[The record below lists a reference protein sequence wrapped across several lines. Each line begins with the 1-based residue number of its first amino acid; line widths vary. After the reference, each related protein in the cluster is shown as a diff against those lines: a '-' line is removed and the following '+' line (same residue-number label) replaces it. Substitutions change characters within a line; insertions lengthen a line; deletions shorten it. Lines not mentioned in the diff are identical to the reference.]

1 MSTRRLNDL
10 KKQIALSGNIRDA
23 AWFTQQ
29 YQKGRIKLLN
39 NSESISSIVFEQ
51 FKTAIRVI
59 NDIYDNSWDIAFE
72 VKKDLNNKIFLE
84 IKGIYILF
92 PEINITNRD
101 RANHTIKDLLVLIQL
116 YNYNNTAL
124 KINSLKGGRLTL
136 SYAEYQSDYF
146 HSHLPIFKSSIS
158 TTMDLPY
165 LSNFCT
171 GSGEIN
177 IYQSNING
185 DGFNEERFIR
195 YVMQIMSLVSYE
207 SIEGTPY
214 RYIRSIS
221 VRPHSGSYYIVENRR
236 KERFKNKVISYYKQE
251 DKIPVIDIHIDSTNS
266 YYISDNETFKNF
278 IYSIPFNDED
288 KNWFFCSLGDN
299 NIYYSYGQTPG
310 YAIPPSVQSTFIFR
324 NVEKRMVI
332 ESAPEGVNTVNY
344 IVHPNLIKYLKEEI
358 EYELNKGKIRKSTI
372 DRYSVKLS
380 DATESI
386 QSDPVPVSADS

>member
-10 KKQIALSGNIRDA
+10 EKQIALSGNIRDA

-29 YQKGRIKLLN
+29 YQKGRIKLLDN
-39 NSESISSIVFEQ
+39 GNPISSSIFEQ

-72 VKKDLNNKIFLE
+72 VKKDFNNKIFLE

-124 KINSLKGGRLTL
+124 KIHSLKGGRLTL

-146 HSHLPIFKSSIS
+146 HSHLPIFKNSIS
-158 TTMDLPY
+158 TGMNLPY
-165 LSNFCT
+165 LSDFCT

-177 IYQSNING
+177 IYHSNING
-185 DGFNEERFIR
+185 DGFSEERFIR
-195 YVMQIMSLVSYE
+195 YAMQIMSLVSYE

-221 VRPHSGSYYIVENRR
+221 ARPRSGRPYIADNSR
-236 KERFKNKVISYYKQE
+236 KSRFKNKVISYYKQE
-251 DKIPVIDIHIDSTNS
+251 NKIPVIDIHIDSTNS

-299 NIYYSYGQTPG
+299 NVYYSYGQTPG
-310 YAIPPSVQSTFIFR
+310 YAIPPNIQSTFIFR

-332 ESAPEGVNTVNY
+332 EPAPEGVNTVNY

>member
-10 KKQIALSGNIRDA
+10 KKQIALSGNIRNA

-72 VKKDLNNKIFLE
+72 VRKDFNNKIFLE

-101 RANHTIKDLLVLIQL
+101 GANHIIKDLLVLIQF
-116 YNYNNTAL
+116 YNYNNTSL
-124 KINSLKGGRLTL
+124 RINSLKGGRLTL

-146 HSHLPIFKSSIS
+146 HSHLPIFKNSIS

-344 IVHPNLIKYLKEEI
+344 VVHPNLIKYLKEEI

>member
-10 KKQIALSGNIRDA
+10 KEQIALSGNIRDA

-29 YQKGRIKLLN
+29 YQKGRIKLLDN
-39 NSESISSIVFEQ
+39 NNPISSSIFEQ

-72 VKKDLNNKIFLE
+72 VKKDFNNKIFLE

-92 PEINITNRD
+92 SEINITNRD

-124 KINSLKGGRLTL
+124 KIHSLKGGRLTL

-146 HSHLPIFKSSIS
+146 HSHLSISKSSIS
-158 TTMDLPY
+158 TGMNLPH
-165 LSNFCT
+165 LSAFCT

-177 IYQSNING
+177 IYHSNING

-195 YVMQIMSLVSYE
+195 YAMQIMSLVSYE

-214 RYIRSIS
+214 KYIRSIS
-221 VRPHSGSYYIVENRR
+221 VRPHSGHYYNADNSR
-236 KERFKNKVISYYKQE
+236 KLRFKNKVISYYKQE

-266 YYISDNETFKNF
+266 YCISDNETFKNF

-299 NIYYSYGQTPG
+299 NVYYSYGQTPG
-310 YAIPPSVQSTFIFR
+310 YAIPPNIQSTFIFR

-332 ESAPEGVNTVNY
+332 EPAPEGVNTVNY

-386 QSDPVPVSADS
+386 QSNPVPVSADS

>member
-39 NSESISSIVFEQ
+39 DSNPISSSIFEQ
-51 FKTAIRVI
+51 FKTAVRVI

-101 RANHTIKDLLVLIQL
+101 RARHTIKDLLVLIQF
-116 YNYNNTAL
+116 YNYYNRL
-124 KINSLKGGRLTL
+124 LRINSLKGGRLTL

-146 HSHLPIFKSSIS
+146 HSHLSTLKSSIS
-158 TTMDLPY
+158 TTMYLPY

-177 IYQSNING
+177 IYQSDING

-195 YVMQIMSLVSYE
+195 YAMQIMSLVSYE

-214 RYIRSIS
+214 KYIRSIS
-221 VRPHSGSYYIVENRR
+221 VRPHSGHYYNADINR
-236 KERFKNKVISYYKQE
+236 KIRFKNKVISYYKQE

-278 IYSIPFNDED
+278 IYSIPFNDEE

-332 ESAPEGVNTVNY
+332 EPAPEGVNTVNY

>member
-10 KKQIALSGNIRDA
+10 KEQIALSGNIRDA

-29 YQKGRIKLLN
+29 YQKGRIKLLDN
-39 NSESISSIVFEQ
+39 NNPISSSIFEQ

-72 VKKDLNNKIFLE
+72 VKKDFNNKIFLE

-92 PEINITNRD
+92 SEINITNRD

-124 KINSLKGGRLTL
+124 KIHSLKGGRLTL

-146 HSHLPIFKSSIS
+146 HSHLSISKSSIS
-158 TTMDLPY
+158 TEMNLPH
-165 LSNFCT
+165 LSAFCT

-177 IYQSNING
+177 IYHSNING

-195 YVMQIMSLVSYE
+195 YAMQIMSLVSYE

-214 RYIRSIS
+214 KYIRSIS
-221 VRPHSGSYYIVENRR
+221 VRPHSGHYYNADNSR
-236 KERFKNKVISYYKQE
+236 KLRFKNKVISYYKQE

-266 YYISDNETFKNF
+266 YCISDNETFKNF

-299 NIYYSYGQTPG
+299 NVYYSYGQTPG
-310 YAIPPSVQSTFIFR
+310 YAIPPNIQSTFIFR

-332 ESAPEGVNTVNY
+332 EPAPEGVNTVNY

-386 QSDPVPVSADS
+386 QSNPVPVSADS

>member
-29 YQKGRIKLLN
+29 YQKGRIKLLD

-51 FKTAIRVI
+51 FKTAVRVI

-101 RANHTIKDLLVLIQL
+101 GERHTIKDLLVLIQFH
-116 YNYNNTAL
+116 NYCNRL
-124 KINSLKGGRLTL
+124 LRIHSLKGGRLTL
-136 SYAEYQSDYF
+136 SYAEYQSDYS
-146 HSHLPIFKSSIS
+146 HSHLLISKSSIS

-177 IYQSNING
+177 IYQANING

-195 YVMQIMSLVSYE
+195 YAMQIMSLVSYE

-221 VRPHSGSYYIVENRR
+221 VRPRSGHYYNADNNR
-236 KERFKNKVISYYKQE
+236 KMRFKSKVISYYKQE

-288 KNWFFCSLGDN
+288 KNMFFCSLGDN
-299 NIYYSYGQTPG
+299 NTYYSYGQTPG

-358 EYELNKGKIRKSTI
+358 EYELNKDKIRKSTI
-372 DRYSVKLS
+372 DRYSVELS

-386 QSDPVPVSADS
+386 QSDPVLVSADS

>member
-10 KKQIALSGNIRDA
+10 KKQIALSGNIRNA

-72 VKKDLNNKIFLE
+72 VRKDFNNKIFLE

-101 RANHTIKDLLVLIQL
+101 GANHIIKDLLVLIQF
-116 YNYNNTAL
+116 YNYNNTSL
-124 KINSLKGGRLTL
+124 RINSLKGGRLTL

-146 HSHLPIFKSSIS
+146 HSHLPILKSSIS

-221 VRPHSGSYYIVENRR
+221 VRPHSGSYYTVENRR
-236 KERFKNKVISYYKQE
+236 KERFKNKVIDYYKQE
-251 DKIPVIDIHIDSTNS
+251 NKIPVIDIHIDSTNS

-344 IVHPNLIKYLKEEI
+344 VVHPNLIKYLKEEI

>member
-10 KKQIALSGNIRDA
+10 KKQIALSGNIRNA

-101 RANHTIKDLLVLIQL
+101 GANHIIKDLLVLIQF

-124 KINSLKGGRLTL
+124 KIYPLKGGRLTL

-146 HSHLPIFKSSIS
+146 HSHLPIFKNSIS

-221 VRPHSGSYYIVENRR
+221 VRPHSGHYYSADNRR
-236 KERFKNKVISYYKQE
+236 KERFKNKVIDYYKQE
-251 DKIPVIDIHIDSTNS
+251 NKIPVIDIHIDSTNS

-344 IVHPNLIKYLKEEI
+344 VVHPNLIKYLKEEI

>member
-29 YQKGRIKLLN
+29 YQKGRIKLLD
-39 NSESISSIVFEQ
+39 NSNPISSSIFEQ

-72 VKKDLNNKIFLE
+72 VTKDLNNKIFLE

-124 KINSLKGGRLTL
+124 KIHSLKGGRLTL

-221 VRPHSGSYYIVENRR
+221 VRPHSGLYYNADNSR
-236 KERFKNKVISYYKQE
+236 KLRFKNKVINYYKQE

-332 ESAPEGVNTVNY
+332 EPAPEGVNTVNY
-344 IVHPNLIKYLKEEI
+344 VVHPNLVKYLKEEI
-358 EYELNKGKIRKSTI
+358 EYGLNKDKIRKSTI
-372 DRYSVKLS
+372 DRYTSES
-380 DATESI
+380 SHATESV
-386 QSDPVPVSADS
+386 QSNPVLVSADS

>member
-101 RANHTIKDLLVLIQL
+101 GANHTIKDLLVLIQF
-116 YNYNNTAL
+116 YNYNNTSL
-124 KINSLKGGRLTL
+124 RINSLKGGRLTL

-146 HSHLPIFKSSIS
+146 HSHLPILKSSIS

-221 VRPHSGSYYIVENRR
+221 VRPHSGHYYNADNRR
-236 KERFKNKVISYYKQE
+236 KLRFKNKVIDYYKQE
-251 DKIPVIDIHIDSTNS
+251 NKIPVIDIHIDSTNS

>member
-29 YQKGRIKLLN
+29 YQKGRIKLLD
-39 NSESISSIVFEQ
+39 NSNPISSSIFEQ

-72 VKKDLNNKIFLE
+72 VTKDLNNKIFLE

-124 KINSLKGGRLTL
+124 KIHSLKGGRLTL
-136 SYAEYQSDYF
+136 SYAEYQSNYF
-146 HSHLPIFKSSIS
+146 HSHLAIFKNSIS

-195 YVMQIMSLVSYE
+195 YAMQIMSLVSYE

-221 VRPHSGSYYIVENRR
+221 VRPRSGLYYNTDNSRNL
-236 KERFKNKVISYYKQE
+236 RFKNKVINYYKQE

-332 ESAPEGVNTVNY
+332 EPAPEGVNTVNY
-344 IVHPNLIKYLKEEI
+344 VVHPNLVKYLKGEI

-372 DRYSVKLS
+372 DRYTSES
-380 DATESI
+380 SHATESV
-386 QSDPVPVSADS
+386 QSNPVLVSADS

>member
-72 VKKDLNNKIFLE
+72 VKKDPRNKIFLE

-101 RANHTIKDLLVLIQL
+101 GANHIIKDLLVLIQF
-116 YNYNNTAL
+116 YNYNNTSL
-124 KINSLKGGRLTL
+124 RINSLKGGRLTL

-146 HSHLPIFKSSIS
+146 HSHLPIFKTSIA

-165 LSNFCT
+165 LSDFCT

-195 YVMQIMSLVSYE
+195 YAMQIMSLVSYE

-214 RYIRSIS
+214 RYIKSIS
-221 VRPHSGSYYIVENRR
+221 VRPHSGSYYNVENRR
-236 KERFKNKVISYYKQE
+236 RERFKTRVIDYYKQAN
-251 DKIPVIDIHIDSTNS
+251 KIPVIDIHIDHTNS

-278 IYSIPFNDED
+278 IYSVPFDNED
-288 KNWFFCSLGDN
+288 KNMFFCSLGDN
-299 NIYYSYGQTPG
+299 SIYYSYGQTPG

-358 EYELNKGKIRKSTI
+358 EYELNKDKIRKSTI
-372 DRYSVKLS
+372 DRYSVELS
-380 DATESI
+380 DATESV
-386 QSDPVPVSADS
+386 QSNPILVSADS

>member
-39 NSESISSIVFEQ
+39 NSESISSSIFEQ

-72 VKKDLNNKIFLE
+72 VTKDLNNKIFLE

-124 KINSLKGGRLTL
+124 KIHSLKGGRLTL

-221 VRPHSGSYYIVENRR
+221 VRPHSGLYYNADNSR
-236 KERFKNKVISYYKQE
+236 KLRFKNKVINYYKQE

-332 ESAPEGVNTVNY
+332 EPAPEGVNTVNY
-344 IVHPNLIKYLKEEI
+344 VVHPNLVKYLKEEI
-358 EYELNKGKIRKSTI
+358 EYGLNKDKIRKSTI
-372 DRYSVKLS
+372 DRYTSES
-380 DATESI
+380 SHATESV
-386 QSDPVPVSADS
+386 QSNPVLVSADS

>member
-101 RANHTIKDLLVLIQL
+101 RKNHTIKDLLVLIQF
-116 YNYNNTAL
+116 YNYNNTSL
-124 KINSLKGGRLTL
+124 RIYSLKGGRLTL

-146 HSHLPIFKSSIS
+146 HSHLPIFKNSIS

-165 LSNFCT
+165 LSDFCT

-185 DGFNEERFIR
+185 DGFSEERFIR
-195 YVMQIMSLVSYE
+195 YAMQIMSLVSYE

-221 VRPHSGSYYIVENRR
+221 VRPHSGHYYNADNSR
-236 KERFKNKVISYYKQE
+236 KLRFKNKVISYYKQE

-372 DRYSVKLS
+372 DRYSVELS
-380 DATESI
+380 DATESV
-386 QSDPVPVSADS
+386 QPNPVLVSADS

>member
-23 AWFTQQ
+23 AWFTQK
-29 YQKGRIKLLN
+29 YQKGRIKLLDN
-39 NSESISSIVFEQ
+39 GNPISSSIFEQ

-72 VKKDLNNKIFLE
+72 VKKDFNNKIFLE

-116 YNYNNTAL
+116 YNHNNTTL
-124 KINSLKGGRLTL
+124 KIHLLKGGRLTL

-146 HSHLPIFKSSIS
+146 HSHLPTSKNSIS
-158 TTMDLPY
+158 TGMNLPC
-165 LSNFCT
+165 LNNFCT

-177 IYQSNING
+177 IYHSNING
-185 DGFNEERFIR
+185 DGFSEERFIR
-195 YVMQIMSLVSYE
+195 YAMQIMSLVSYE

-214 RYIRSIS
+214 RYIRLIS
-221 VRPHSGSYYIVENRR
+221 ARPRSGHYYSADNSR
-236 KERFKNKVISYYKQE
+236 KLRFKNKVISYYKQE
-251 DKIPVIDIHIDSTNS
+251 NKIPVIDIHIDSTNS

-278 IYSIPFNDED
+278 IYSIPFDDED
-288 KNWFFCSLGDN
+288 KNRFFCSLGDN

-310 YAIPPSVQSTFIFR
+310 YAMPPNIQSTFIFR

-372 DRYSVKLS
+372 DRYTSES
-380 DATESI
+380 SNATESV
-386 QSDPVPVSADS
+386 QSNPVLVSADS

>member
-10 KKQIALSGNIRDA
+10 KEQIALSGNIRDA

-29 YQKGRIKLLN
+29 YQKGRIKLLD
-39 NSESISSIVFEQ
+39 NSNPISSSIFEQ

-72 VKKDLNNKIFLE
+72 VKKDFNNKIFLE

-92 PEINITNRD
+92 SEINITNRD

-116 YNYNNTAL
+116 YNHNNTAL
-124 KINSLKGGRLTL
+124 KIHSLKGGRLTL

-146 HSHLPIFKSSIS
+146 HSHLSISKNSIS
-158 TTMDLPY
+158 TEMNLLY
-165 LSNFCT
+165 LNAFCT

-177 IYQSNING
+177 IYHSNING
-185 DGFNEERFIR
+185 DGFSEERFIR
-195 YVMQIMSLVSYE
+195 YAMQIMSLVSYE

-214 RYIRSIS
+214 KYIRSIS
-221 VRPHSGSYYIVENRR
+221 VRPHSGHYYNADNSR
-236 KERFKNKVISYYKQE
+236 KLRFKNKVISYYKQE

-266 YYISDNETFKNF
+266 YCISDNETFKNF

-299 NIYYSYGQTPG
+299 NVYYSYGQTPG
-310 YAIPPSVQSTFIFR
+310 YAIPPNIQSTFIFR

-332 ESAPEGVNTVNY
+332 EPAPEGVNTVNY

-386 QSDPVPVSADS
+386 QSNPVPVSADS

>member
-10 KKQIALSGNIRDA
+10 KKQIALSGNIRNA

-72 VKKDLNNKIFLE
+72 VRKDFNNKIFLE

-101 RANHTIKDLLVLIQL
+101 GANHIIKDLLVLIQF
-116 YNYNNTAL
+116 YNYNNTSL
-124 KINSLKGGRLTL
+124 RINSLKGGRLTL

-146 HSHLPIFKSSIS
+146 HSHLPILKSSIS

-221 VRPHSGSYYIVENRR
+221 VRPHSGHYYNVENRR
-236 KERFKNKVISYYKQE
+236 KERFKTRVIGYYKQE

-344 IVHPNLIKYLKEEI
+344 VVHPNLIKYLKEEI

>member
-101 RANHTIKDLLVLIQL
+101 GANHTIKDLLVLIQL

-124 KINSLKGGRLTL
+124 KIHSLKGGRLTL

-146 HSHLPIFKSSIS
+146 HSHLPIFKNSIS

-165 LSNFCT
+165 LSDFCT

-185 DGFNEERFIR
+185 DGFSEERFIR
-195 YVMQIMSLVSYE
+195 YAMQIMSLVSYE

-221 VRPHSGSYYIVENRR
+221 VRPHSGHYYNADNSR
-236 KERFKNKVISYYKQE
+236 KLRFKNKVISYYKQE

-288 KNWFFCSLGDN
+288 KNWFFCSLGDS

-358 EYELNKGKIRKSTI
+358 EYELNKDKIRKSTI
-372 DRYSVKLS
+372 DRYSVELS

>member
-10 KKQIALSGNIRDA
+10 KEQIALSGNIRDA

-29 YQKGRIKLLN
+29 YQKGRIKLLDN
-39 NSESISSIVFEQ
+39 NNPISSSIFEQ

-72 VKKDLNNKIFLE
+72 VKKDFNNKIFLE

-92 PEINITNRD
+92 SEINITNRD

-124 KINSLKGGRLTL
+124 KIHSLKGGRLTL

-146 HSHLPIFKSSIS
+146 HSHLSISKSSIS
-158 TTMDLPY
+158 TGMNLPH
-165 LSNFCT
+165 LRDFCI

-177 IYQSNING
+177 IYHSNING

-195 YVMQIMSLVSYE
+195 YAMQIMSLVSYE

-214 RYIRSIS
+214 KYIRSIS
-221 VRPHSGSYYIVENRR
+221 VRPHSGHYYNADNSR
-236 KERFKNKVISYYKQE
+236 KLRFKNKVISYYKQE

-266 YYISDNETFKNF
+266 YCISDNETFKNF

-299 NIYYSYGQTPG
+299 NVYYSYGQTPG
-310 YAIPPSVQSTFIFR
+310 YAIPPNIQSTFIFR

-332 ESAPEGVNTVNY
+332 EPAPEGVNTVNY

-386 QSDPVPVSADS
+386 QSNPVPVSADS

>member
-10 KKQIALSGNIRDA
+10 KKQIALSGNIRNA

-101 RANHTIKDLLVLIQL
+101 GANHIIKDLLVLIQF
-116 YNYNNTAL
+116 YNYNNTSL
-124 KINSLKGGRLTL
+124 RINSLKGGRLTL

-146 HSHLPIFKSSIS
+146 HSHLPIFKNSIS

-221 VRPHSGSYYIVENRR
+221 VRPHSGHYYSADNRR
-236 KERFKNKVISYYKQE
+236 KERFKNKVIDYYKQE
-251 DKIPVIDIHIDSTNS
+251 NKIPVIDIHIDSTNS

-344 IVHPNLIKYLKEEI
+344 VVHPNLIKYLKEEI

>member
-10 KKQIALSGNIRDA
+10 KKQIALSGNIRNA
-23 AWFTQQ
+23 TWFTQQ

-39 NSESISSIVFEQ
+39 NSESISSSIFEQ

-72 VKKDLNNKIFLE
+72 VTKDLNNKIFLE

-124 KINSLKGGRLTL
+124 KIHSLKGGRLTL

-158 TTMDLPY
+158 IGMDLPY

-221 VRPHSGSYYIVENRR
+221 VRPHSGLYYNADNSR
-236 KERFKNKVISYYKQE
+236 KLRFKNKVINYYKQE

-332 ESAPEGVNTVNY
+332 EPAPEGVNTVNY
-344 IVHPNLIKYLKEEI
+344 VVHPNLVKYLKEEI
-358 EYELNKGKIRKSTI
+358 EYGLNKDKIRKSTI
-372 DRYSVKLS
+372 DRYTSES
-380 DATESI
+380 SHATESV
-386 QSDPVPVSADS
+386 QSNPVLVSADS

>member
-101 RANHTIKDLLVLIQL
+101 RKNHTIKDLLVLIQF
-116 YNYNNTAL
+116 YNYNNTSL
-124 KINSLKGGRLTL
+124 RINSLKGGRLTL

-146 HSHLPIFKSSIS
+146 HSHLSIFKNSIS

-221 VRPHSGSYYIVENRR
+221 VRPHSGSYYNVENRR